1 MENVNVVALVVA
13 VLGAGGIGVF
23 FRELVSIITL
33 IRTGVSAK
41 EANRKNDLVAQ
52 RDREY
57 HRAEAAD
64 QRADA
69 EGRNRRRLE
78 EYSSVLRRRLIDHGL
93 PPAELPK
100 WPDLEPIPAPT
111 LPTGTATPIKETP

>member
-41 EANRKNDLVAQ
+41 EATRKNDLVAQ
-52 RDREY
+52 RDREFQ
-57 HRAEAAD
+57 RAEAAD
-64 QRADA
+64 QRADT

-78 EYSSVLRRRLIDHGL
+78 EYSSLLRRRLIDLGIA
-93 PPAELPK
+93 PSDLPK
-100 WPDLEPIPAPT
+100 WPDLEAIPPVV
-111 LPTGTATPIKETP
+111 LPTAAVTPPKE

>member
-33 IRTGVSAK
+33 IKTGVSAK
-41 EANRKNDLVAQ
+41 ESKRKNDLVAQ

-57 HRAEAAD
+57 QRAEAEA
-64 QRADA
+64 
-69 EGRNRRRLE
+69 RNRRRME
-78 EYSSVLRRRLIDHGL
+78 EYASVLRRDLIARGVDKDNIDSWPRLETVL
-93 PPAELPK
+93 PGSGISAPANNPK
-100 WPDLEPIPAPT
+100 E
-111 LPTGTATPIKETP
+111 